1 MSTTLSIGRR
11 FLSFVLCLALASI
24 LSLSAYASA
33 ADNANHIVSS
43 CQSDDT
49 SHPYAFF
56 TAKSK
61 NSKLINQY
69 TTGNPAPNTPLTTWS
84 WTGDPSQW
92 FERVIFTA
100 NGSTG
105 MAWSTYIDPTLVI
118 NCNRVGSAPE
128 VNLQPAINNRRADI
142 EVFYTGRGSG
152 GGLYVLPRYIHP
164 KNMYITIG
172 SALPNGNGNYL
183 HWTTGGS
190 TFYMYDVGLGIFD

>member
-1 MSTTLSIGRR
+1 MVSTLNNIFCTKTAANFSVFKSLLHCRCSATPANVLSGE
-11 FLSFVLCLALASI
+11 ST
-24 LSLSAYASA
+24 Y
-33 ADNANHIVSS
+33 
-43 CQSDDT
+43 
-49 SHPYAFF
+49 
-56 TAKSK
+56 
-61 NSKLINQY
+61 
-69 TTGNPAPNTPLTTWS
+69 LTTWS